1 MGCSSQ
7 KDVQTNEERQKPEE
21 ENLRI
26 SLKNENNENNE
37 EKIGEKDDE
46 NMNKSKEEK
55 EDKNIDQNQEEKDD
69 ENMKQNQEEKLE
81 ENLEQ
86 KQEEIKIQ
94 VEPVTENKKDDDNFE
109 EEIPEDIDIQE
120 DEFHRILLGGAP
132 PESSDLLNSR
142 VNKSSSI
149 KSYNRKSI
157 NKKRK
162 KKPFII
168 SVVEDSNFKKI
179 QIIIN
184 ASSFL
189 EEYTMPIWCPK
200 DSYIKFK
207 VKGEWRIDKLYQYTT
222 SKGLPSNNTGGFGYG
237 ALVGR
242 IGNDNKFVI
251 VDDKAVMVKE
261 DGPLYLKQLLPKHM
275 KIEPEGK
282 LEVNVYDGEY
292 MEVEE
297 INKRIGW
304 KENNSVNNDEI
315 NNENSE
321 KKMSEKERE
330 EIDKTNFEKKL
341 RNNMNNLRMNP
352 LQFYEQYIHKTKNM
366 KKIKIY
372 LEKLNALGLSAL
384 NQNEDYYNSIL
395 NYIKLIEQNNLKGN
409 NCVEFISRMEGE
421 IEYFI
426 YDSFGKVVKVKCKLT
441 QKTKPLDIIILCFLD
456 KRFRFYIFNRRSKD
470 LTVNILKNFYKDFS
484 LIIMAFGFEESSE

>member
-7 KDVQTNEERQKPEE
+7 KGVQTKEEGQKPEE
-21 ENLRI
+21 DNLQM
-26 SLKNENNENNE
+26 SLKNENNEKNIE
-37 EKIGEKDDE
+37 E
-46 NMNKSKEEK
+46 
-55 EDKNIDQNQEEKDD
+55 NIDQNQEEKLG
-69 ENMKQNQEEKLE
+69 ENDNENINQNQEEKIE
-81 ENLEQ
+81 YNLEQ
-86 KQEEIKIQ
+86 KEEEIKIKD
-94 VEPVTENKKDDDNFE
+94 EPITQNKKDEENLE

-120 DEFHRILLGGAP
+120 DEYNRILLGGAP
-132 PESSDLLNSR
+132 PESNDLFNSR

-168 SVVEDSNFKKI
+168 SVVEDSTFKKI

-184 ASSFL
+184 ACSFL

-200 DSYIKFK
+200 DAYIKFK

-242 IGNDNKFVI
+242 IGNNNKFVI
-251 VDDKAVMVKE
+251 VDDKAVVVKE
-261 DGPLYLKQLLPKHM
+261 EGPLYLKQLLPKHM

-292 MEVEE
+292 MEIEE
-297 INKRIGW
+297 INNRIGW
-304 KENNSVNNDEI
+304 KENNPVNNDEN
-315 NNENSE
+315 NNENRE
-321 KKMSEKERE
+321 NKLSEKERE
-330 EIDKTNFEKKL
+330 EIDRTNFEK
-341 RNNMNNLRMNP
+341 
-352 LQFYEQYIHKTKNM
+352 
-366 KKIKIY
+366 
-372 LEKLNALGLSAL
+372 LGLSAL

-395 NYIKLIEQNNLKGN
+395 NYIKSINQNNIKGN
-409 NCVEFISRMEGE
+409 NCIEFISRMEGE

-426 YDSFGKVVKVKCKLT
+426 YDSFGKAVKVKCKLT
-441 QKTKPLDIIILCFLD
+441 QKTMPIDIVIHCFLD
-456 KRFRFYIFNRRSKD
+456 KKFRFYIFNRRSKD
-470 LTVNILKNFYKDFS
+470 LTVNIVKNFYKDFS
-484 LIIMAFGFEESSE
+484 LVIIAFTFEEKSE

>member
-7 KDVQTNEERQKPEE
+7 KGVQTKEEGQKPEE
-21 ENLRI
+21 DNLQM
-26 SLKNENNENNE
+26 SLK
-37 EKIGEKDDE
+37 DE
-46 NMNKSKEEK
+46 NKEKNIE
-55 EDKNIDQNQEEKDD
+55 ENIDQNQEEKLG
-69 ENMKQNQEEKLE
+69 ENDNEDINQNQEEKIE
-81 ENLEQ
+81 YNLEQ
-86 KQEEIKIQ
+86 KEEEIKIKD
-94 VEPVTENKKDDDNFE
+94 EPITQNKKDDENLE

-120 DEFHRILLGGAP
+120 DEYNRILLGGAP
-132 PESSDLLNSR
+132 PESNDLLNSK

-168 SVVEDSNFKKI
+168 SVIEDSTFKKI

-184 ASSFL
+184 ACSFL

-200 DSYIKFK
+200 DAYIKFK

-242 IGNDNKFVI
+242 IGNNNKFVI
-251 VDDKAVMVKE
+251 VDDKAVVVKE
-261 DGPLYLKQLLPKHM
+261 EGPLYLKQLLPKHM

-292 MEVEE
+292 MEIEE
-297 INKRIGW
+297 INNRIGW
-304 KENNSVNNDEI
+304 KENNPVNNDEN
-315 NNENSE
+315 NNENRE
-321 KKMSEKERE
+321 NKLSEKERE
-330 EIDKTNFEKKL
+330 EIDRTNFEKKL
-341 RNNMNNLRMNP
+341 RNNLNNLRMNP
-352 LQFYEQYIHKTKNM
+352 LQFYEHYICKSKNIKKT
-366 KKIKIY
+366 IKY
-372 LEKLNALGLSAL
+372 LEKLTELGLSAL

-395 NYIKLIEQNNLKGN
+395 NYIKSINQNNIKGN
-409 NCVEFISRMEGE
+409 NCIEFISRMEGE

-426 YDSFGKVVKVKCKLT
+426 YDSFGKAVKVKCKLT
-441 QKTKPLDIIILCFLD
+441 QKTMPIDIVIHCFLD
-456 KRFRFYIFNRRSKD
+456 KKFRFYIFNRRSKD
-470 LTVNILKNFYKDFS
+470 
-484 LIIMAFGFEESSE
+484 

>member
-7 KDVQTNEERQKPEE
+7 KGVQTKEEGQKPEE
-21 ENLRI
+21 DNLQM
-26 SLKNENNENNE
+26 SLKNENNEKNIEENIGQNQE
-37 EKIGEKDDE
+37 EKIGEND
-46 NMNKSKEEK
+46 N
-55 EDKNIDQNQEEKDD
+55 EDINQNQEEKI
-69 ENMKQNQEEKLE
+69 EY
-81 ENLEQ
+81 NLEQ
-86 KQEEIKIQ
+86 KEEEIKIKD
-94 VEPVTENKKDDDNFE
+94 EPITQNKKDEENLE

-120 DEFHRILLGGAP
+120 DEYNRILLGGAP
-132 PESSDLLNSR
+132 PESNDLFNSK

-168 SVVEDSNFKKI
+168 SVIEDSTFKKI

-184 ASSFL
+184 ACSFL

-200 DSYIKFK
+200 DAYIKFK

-242 IGNDNKFVI
+242 IGNNNKFVI
-251 VDDKAVMVKE
+251 VDDKAVAVKE
-261 DGPLYLKQLLPKHM
+261 EGPLYLKQLLPKHM

-292 MEVEE
+292 MEIEE
-297 INKRIGW
+297 INNRIGW
-304 KENNSVNNDEI
+304 KENNPVNNDEN
-315 NNENSE
+315 NNENRE
-321 KKMSEKERE
+321 NKLSEKERE
-330 EIDKTNFEKKL
+330 EIDRKNFENKL
-341 RNNMNNLRMNP
+341 RNNLNNLRMNP
-352 LQFYEQYIHKTKNM
+352 LQFYEQYICKSKNIKKT
-366 KKIKIY
+366 IKY
-372 LEKLNALGLSAL
+372 LEKLTELGLSAL

-395 NYIKLIEQNNLKGN
+395 NYIKSINQNNIKGN
-409 NCVEFISRMEGE
+409 NCIEFISRMEGE

-426 YDSFGKVVKVKCKLT
+426 YDSFGKAVKVKCKLT
-441 QKTKPLDIIILCFLD
+441 QKTMPIDIVIHCFLD
-456 KRFRFYIFNRRSKD
+456 KKFRFYIFNRRSKD
-470 LTVNILKNFYKDFS
+470 LTVNIVKNFYKDFS
-484 LIIMAFGFEESSE
+484 LVIIAFTFEEKSE

>member
-7 KDVQTNEERQKPEE
+7 KGVQTKEEGQKPEE
-21 ENLRI
+21 DNLQM
-26 SLKNENNENNE
+26 SLKNENNE
-37 EKIGEKDDE
+37 
-46 NMNKSKEEK
+46 
-55 EDKNIDQNQEEKDD
+55 KNIEE
-69 ENMKQNQEEKLE
+69 NIGQNQEEKLGENDNEDINQNQE
-81 ENLEQ
+81 EKIEYNLEQ
-86 KQEEIKIQ
+86 KEEEIKIKD
-94 VEPVTENKKDDDNFE
+94 EPVTQNKKDEENLE

-120 DEFHRILLGGAP
+120 DEYNRILLGGAP
-132 PESSDLLNSR
+132 PESNDLLNSK

-168 SVVEDSNFKKI
+168 SVVEDSTFKKI

-184 ASSFL
+184 ACSFL

-200 DSYIKFK
+200 DAYIKFK

-242 IGNDNKFVI
+242 IGNNNKFVI
-251 VDDKAVMVKE
+251 VDDKAVAVKE
-261 DGPLYLKQLLPKHM
+261 EGPLYLKQLLPKHM

-292 MEVEE
+292 MEIEE
-297 INKRIGW
+297 INNRIGW
-304 KENNSVNNDEI
+304 KENNPVNNDEN
-315 NNENSE
+315 NNENRE
-321 KKMSEKERE
+321 NKLSEKERE
-330 EIDKTNFEKKL
+330 EIDRTNFEKKL
-341 RNNMNNLRMNP
+341 RNNLNNLRMNP
-352 LQFYEQYIHKTKNM
+352 LQFYEQYICKSKNIKKT
-366 KKIKIY
+366 IKY
-372 LEKLNALGLSAL
+372 LEKLTELGLSAL

-395 NYIKLIEQNNLKGN
+395 NYIKSINQNNIKGN
-409 NCVEFISRMEGE
+409 NCIEFISRMEGE

-426 YDSFGKVVKVKCKLT
+426 YDSFGKAVKVKCKLT
-441 QKTKPLDIIILCFLD
+441 QKTMPIDIIIHCFLD
-456 KRFRFYIFNRRSKD
+456 KKFRFYIFNRRSKD
-470 LTVNILKNFYKDFS
+470 LTVNIVKNFYKDFS
-484 LIIMAFGFEESSE
+484 LVIFAFTFEEKSE

>member
-7 KDVQTNEERQKPEE
+7 KGVQTKEEGQKPEE
-21 ENLRI
+21 DNLQM
-26 SLKNENNENNE
+26 SLKNENNEKNIE
-37 EKIGEKDDE
+37 E
-46 NMNKSKEEK
+46 
-55 EDKNIDQNQEEKDD
+55 NIDQNQEEKLG
-69 ENMKQNQEEKLE
+69 ENDNEDINQNQEEKIE
-81 ENLEQ
+81 YNLEQ
-86 KQEEIKIQ
+86 KEEEIKIKD
-94 VEPVTENKKDDDNFE
+94 EPITQNKKDDENLE

-120 DEFHRILLGGAP
+120 DEYNRILLGGAP
-132 PESSDLLNSR
+132 PESNDLLNSK

-168 SVVEDSNFKKI
+168 SVIEDSTFKKI

-184 ASSFL
+184 ACSFL

-200 DSYIKFK
+200 DAYIKFK

-242 IGNDNKFVI
+242 IGNNNKFVI
-251 VDDKAVMVKE
+251 VDDKAVAVKE
-261 DGPLYLKQLLPKHM
+261 EGPLYLKQLLPKHM

-292 MEVEE
+292 MEIEE
-297 INKRIGW
+297 INNRIGW
-304 KENNSVNNDEI
+304 KENNPVNNDEN
-315 NNENSE
+315 NNENRE
-321 KKMSEKERE
+321 NKLSEKERE
-330 EIDKTNFEKKL
+330 EIDRTNFEKKL
-341 RNNMNNLRMNP
+341 RNNLNNLRMNP
-352 LQFYEQYIHKTKNM
+352 LQFYEQYICKSKNIKKT
-366 KKIKIY
+366 ITY
-372 LEKLNALGLSAL
+372 LEKLTALGLSAL

-395 NYIKLIEQNNLKGN
+395 NYIKSINQNNIKGN
-409 NCVEFISRMEGE
+409 NCIEFISRMEGE

-426 YDSFGKVVKVKCKLT
+426 YDSFGKAVKVKCKLT
-441 QKTKPLDIIILCFLD
+441 QKTMPIDIIIHCFLD
-456 KRFRFYIFNRRSKD
+456 KKFRFYIFNRRSKD
-470 LTVNILKNFYKDFS
+470 LTVNIVKNFYKDFS
-484 LIIMAFGFEESSE
+484 LVIIAFTFEEKSE